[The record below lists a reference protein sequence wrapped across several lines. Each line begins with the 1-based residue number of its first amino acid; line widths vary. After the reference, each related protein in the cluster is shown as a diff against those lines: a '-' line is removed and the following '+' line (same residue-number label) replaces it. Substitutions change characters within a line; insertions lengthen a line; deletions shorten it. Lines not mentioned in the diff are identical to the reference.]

1 MLTMMKKTLMAAG
14 AAILVLGLAG
24 CASDYVIST
33 KDGNM
38 ILTDGKPKL
47 DKSTGLLSYTDEQG
61 NDRQINNDNVSQV
74 MKR

>member
-1 MLTMMKKTLMAAG
+1 MKKTLMMAG
-14 AAILVLGLAG
+14 AALLVLGLAG

-38 ILTDGKPKL
+38 LLTNGKPEL

-61 NDRQINNDNVSQV
+61 NKRQINNDNVSQI

>member
-1 MLTMMKKTLMAAG
+1 MMKKMLMMTSAAL
-14 AAILVLGLAG
+14 LVFGLAG

-61 NDRQINNDNVSQV
+61 NERQINNDNVSQV
-74 MKR
+74 RER

>member
-1 MLTMMKKTLMAAG
+1 MMKKTLMMAG
-14 AAILVLGLAG
+14 AALLVMGLAG

-61 NDRQINNDNVSQV
+61 NERQINNDNVSQV
-74 MKR
+74 MER

>member
-1 MLTMMKKTLMAAG
+1 MMKKTLMAAG
-14 AAILVLGLAG
+14 AATLVLGLAG

>member
-1 MLTMMKKTLMAAG
+1 MMKKMLMMTSAAL
-14 AAILVLGLAG
+14 LVFGLAG

-47 DKSTGLLSYTDEQG
+47 DKSTGLLSYTDELG
-61 NDRQINNDNVSQV
+61 NERQINNDNVSQV
-74 MKR
+74 MER

>member
-1 MLTMMKKTLMAAG
+1 MKKMLMMTSAAL
-14 AAILVLGLAG
+14 LVFGLAG

-61 NDRQINNDNVSQV
+61 NERQINNDNVSQV
-74 MKR
+74 MER

>member
-1 MLTMMKKTLMAAG
+1 MKKTLMAAG
-14 AAILVLGLAG
+14 AATLVLGLAG

>member
-1 MLTMMKKTLMAAG
+1 MMKKMLMMTSAAL
-14 AAILVLGLAG
+14 LVFGLAG
-24 CASDYVIST
+24 CARDYVIST

-61 NDRQINNDNVSQV
+61 NERQINNDNVSQV
-74 MKR
+74 MER

>member
-1 MLTMMKKTLMAAG
+1 MMKKMLMMTSAAL
-14 AAILVLGLAG
+14 LVFGLAG

>member
-1 MLTMMKKTLMAAG
+1 MMKKTLMAVG
-14 AAILVLGLAG
+14 AALVVLSLAG

-61 NDRQINNDNVSQV
+61 NDRQIDNDNVSQV

>member
-1 MLTMMKKTLMAAG
+1 MMKKMLMMTSAAL
-14 AAILVLGLAG
+14 LVCGLAG

-61 NDRQINNDNVSQV
+61 NERQINNDNVSQV
-74 MKR
+74 MER

>member
-1 MLTMMKKTLMAAG
+1 MKKGLMIISAA
-14 AAILVLGLAG
+14 LMVVGLAG

-61 NDRQINNDNVSQV
+61 NERQINNDDVSQV

>member
-1 MLTMMKKTLMAAG
+1 MKKSLMIISAA
-14 AAILVLGLAG
+14 LMVVGLAG

-61 NDRQINNDNVSQV
+61 NERQINNDDVSQV

>member
-1 MLTMMKKTLMAAG
+1 MMKKTLMMASAAL
-14 AAILVLGLAG
+14 LVFGLAG

-61 NDRQINNDNVSQV
+61 NERQINNDNVSQV
-74 MKR
+74 MER

>member
-1 MLTMMKKTLMAAG
+1 MMKKMLMMTSAAL
-14 AAILVLGLAG
+14 LVFGLAG

-47 DKSTGLLSYTDEQG
+47 DKSTGLFSYTDEQG
-61 NDRQINNDNVSQV
+61 NERQINNDNVSQV
-74 MKR
+74 MER

>member
-1 MLTMMKKTLMAAG
+1 MKKGLMIISAA
-14 AAILVLGLAG
+14 LMVVGLAG

-47 DKSTGLLSYTDEQG
+47 DKATGLLSYTDDQG
-61 NDRQINNDNVSQV
+61 NERQINNDDVSQV

>member
-1 MLTMMKKTLMAAG
+1 MMKKMLMMTSAAL
-14 AAILVLGLAG
+14 LVFGLAG

-47 DKSTGLLSYTDEQG
+47 DKPTGLLSYTDEQG
-61 NDRQINNDNVSQV
+61 NERQINNDNVSQV
-74 MKR
+74 MER

>member
-1 MLTMMKKTLMAAG
+1 MKKGLMIISAA
-14 AAILVLGLAG
+14 LMVVGLAG

-61 NDRQINNDNVSQV
+61 NERQINNDNVSQV

>member
-1 MLTMMKKTLMAAG
+1 MKKGLMIISAA
-14 AAILVLGLAG
+14 LMVVGLAG

-61 NDRQINNDNVSQV
+61 NERQIYNDDVSQV

>member
-1 MLTMMKKTLMAAG
+1 MKKGLMVISAALMV
-14 AAILVLGLAG
+14 IGLAG

-47 DKSTGLLSYTDEQG
+47 DKSTGLLSYTDDQG
-61 NDRQINNDNVSQV
+61 NERQINNDDVSQV

>member
-1 MLTMMKKTLMAAG
+1 MMKKTMMMAGVAL
-14 AAILVLGLAG
+14 LVCGLTG

-38 ILTDGKPKL
+38 ILTDGKPEL

-61 NDRQINNDNVSQV
+61 NERQINNDNVSQV

>member
-1 MLTMMKKTLMAAG
+1 MMKKMLMMTSAAL
-14 AAILVLGLAG
+14 LVFGLAG

-38 ILTDGKPKL
+38 ILTDGKPEL

-61 NDRQINNDNVSQV
+61 NERQINNDNVSQV
-74 MKR
+74 MER

>member
-1 MLTMMKKTLMAAG
+1 MMKKALMMTSAAL
-14 AAILVLGLAG
+14 LVFGLAG

-61 NDRQINNDNVSQV
+61 NERQINNDNVSQV
-74 MKR
+74 MER

>member
-1 MLTMMKKTLMAAG
+1 MKKGLMIISAALMV
-14 AAILVLGLAG
+14 IGLAG

-61 NDRQINNDNVSQV
+61 NERQINNDDVSQV

>member
-1 MLTMMKKTLMAAG
+1 MKKSLMIISAA
-14 AAILVLGLAG
+14 LMVVGLAG

-47 DKSTGLLSYTDEQG
+47 DKSTGLLSYTDDQG
-61 NDRQINNDNVSQV
+61 NERQINNDDVSQV

>member
-1 MLTMMKKTLMAAG
+1 MMKKMLMRTSAAL
-14 AAILVLGLAG
+14 LVFGLAG

-61 NDRQINNDNVSQV
+61 NERQINNDNVSQV
-74 MKR
+74 MER

>member
-1 MLTMMKKTLMAAG
+1 VKKGLMIISAA
-14 AAILVLGLAG
+14 LMVVGLAG

-47 DKSTGLLSYTDEQG
+47 DKSTGLLSYTDDQG
-61 NDRQINNDNVSQV
+61 NERQINNDNVSQV

>member
-1 MLTMMKKTLMAAG
+1 MMKKTLMAAG

>member
-1 MLTMMKKTLMAAG
+1 MKKGLMIISTA
-14 AAILVLGLAG
+14 LMVVGLAG

-47 DKSTGLLSYTDEQG
+47 DKTTGLLSYTDDQG
-61 NDRQINNDNVSQV
+61 NERQINNDDVSQV

>member
-1 MLTMMKKTLMAAG
+1 MKKWA
-14 AAILVLGLAG
+14 VLISAVGLAFAVSG
-24 CASDYVIST
+24 CSSDYVMAT
-33 KDGNM
+33 KDGRM

-61 NDRQINNDNVSQV
+61 NERQINNDNVSQV

>member
-1 MLTMMKKTLMAAG
+1 MKKTLMMTSAAL
-14 AAILVLGLAG
+14 LVFGLAG

-61 NDRQINNDNVSQV
+61 NERQINNDNVSQV
-74 MKR
+74 MER

>member
-1 MLTMMKKTLMAAG
+1 MMKKTLMMAG
-14 AAILVLGLAG
+14 AALLVLGLAG

-38 ILTDGKPKL
+38 LLTNGKPEL

-61 NDRQINNDNVSQV
+61 NKRQINNDNVSQI

>member
-1 MLTMMKKTLMAAG
+1 MITMMKKMLMMTSAAL
-14 AAILVLGLAG
+14 LVFGLAG

-61 NDRQINNDNVSQV
+61 NERQINNDNVSQV
-74 MKR
+74 MER

>member
-1 MLTMMKKTLMAAG
+1 MKKGLLMISAAL
-14 AAILVLGLAG
+14 IVVGLAG

-38 ILTDGKPKL
+38 ILTDGKPQL

-61 NDRQINNDNVSQV
+61 NERQINNDDVSQV